1 MFPRPQMTGRPNSS
15 AQEKIYNIAENFE
28 NFLPKNEL
36 KKLIMAIH
44 GRPEKN
50 ILKKDRPQGSTFASE
65 ENLTLVNEKGDKSWK
80 VKIQLIGP
88 VSDFYTL
95 FENELKERMDQVDSD
110 SYRIKDWHQN
120 ISIYEN
126 EQQKETK
133 NPVSGISRN
142 TVTNHSLNA

>member
-1 MFPRPQMTGRPNSS
+1 MFPRPQMTGLPNSS